1 MYYILLVLAI
11 ILVYSLVTK
20 VLSSIFKGLLIIFG
34 ALILAAVAYIFVT
47 SNSRPVKIFNHYI
60 VEDFAVRRVE

>member
-34 ALILAAVAYIFVT
+34 ALILATVAYIFVT
-47 SNSRPVKIFNHYI
+47 SNSRPVEIFNHYI

>member
-1 MYYILLVLAI
+1 MYYILLVLAL

-34 ALILAAVAYIFVT
+34 ALILVAVAYIFVT
-47 SNSRPVKIFNHYI
+47 SNSRPVEILNHYI
-60 VEDFAVRRVE
+60 VEDFAVRKVK